1 MNPRIVVGIVNSSD
15 DTVAMLRTVME
26 QAGFLTVA
34 AHVTDIRNG
43 REDFVDYV
51 RSNNLRVVVY
61 DVSPP
66 YEENWTFLKLLLD
79 TEVMRGRG
87 IVLTTTNKAALERLV
102 GPTDAIEI
110 LGKPY
115 DLNAVLT
122 AVRVAVGA
130 VGS

>member
-1 MNPRIVVGIVNSSD
+1 MTPRIVVGIVNSSD

-26 QAGFLTVA
+26 QAGFLTVP

-43 REDFVDYV
+43 REDFVEYV
-51 RSNNLRVVVY
+51 RSNDLRVVVY

-122 AVRVAVGA
+122 AVRAAVGA

>member
-1 MNPRIVVGIVNSSD
+1 MNAQMVVGIINSSD
-15 DTVAMLRTVME
+15 DTVAMLRTVLE
-26 QAGFLTVA
+26 QAGFLTVP

-43 REDFVDYV
+43 REDFIELV
-51 RSNNLRVVVY
+51 RANDPRVIVY

-66 YEENWTFLKLLLD
+66 YEENWTFLKLVLD

-87 IVLTTTNKAALERLV
+87 VVLTTTNKAALDRLV

-115 DLNAVLT
+115 DLDAVVNAVR
-122 AVRVAVGA
+122 AAVGDT
-130 VGS
+130 S

>member
-1 MNPRIVVGIVNSSD
+1 MEPRVVVGIVNSSE

-43 REDFVDYV
+43 REDFVEYV
-51 RSNNLRVVVY
+51 RSNDLRVVVY

-79 TEVMRGRG
+79 TDVMRGRG
-87 IVLTTTNKAALERLV
+87 VVLTTTNKAALEGLV

-122 AVRVAVGA
+122 AVRATIRDVG
-130 VGS
+130 